1 MIKVSRGEASKNHL
15 HSSGSEFMTSTCSGF
30 WCGILVAVAAA
41 TPRGSLAQ
49 DSQPTS
55 RDRLP
60 PVVSGSSIRQASDD
74 AFPAVNVGSNLVVPA
89 SQQLPAY
96 GAPAYGPARFPAM
109 DDSGSSPYQL
119 ASHDLRSTPAY
130 AYYDE
135 QLPSWAGSC
144 GAVGCDPCCTPW
156 WAHRTGGFGEVLY
169 LWPGNSD
176 LIYAVEQTDTTAT
189 ASPTGPIGITNVD
202 EAVGYRVGFSIAK
215 DFCSSYFGSYA
226 RWDNDTTD
234 LLQAS
239 GQNVLNS
246 RLIHP
251 STTTVGSQS
260 LQSSTEQSISFQT
273 ADFGYRRMAKASD
286 TSALHWLGGLRYGN
300 LEQGLLGQQTVS
312 VATGL
317 TSVTT
322 DIDFDGFGILA
333 GLDGERRSKCCGGLL
348 YGKVIGSLLAGDWRA
363 DYRQTNQFGGGVI
376 ANHFEDFR
384 VTPTLDAELGF
395 GWTSKGGRVKLTA
408 GYLFSHWF
416 NTVSNRDYLR
426 NVRSGNLEDMADV
439 LTFSGLTSRFEWRF

>member
-1 MIKVSRGEASKNHL
+1 MK
-15 HSSGSEFMTSTCSGF
+15 SSHSGF
-30 WCGILVAVAAA
+30 WSGLLAAFA
-41 TPRGSLAQ
+41 ASASGVSLAQ
-49 DSQPTS
+49 DDRPTS

-60 PVVSGSSIRQASDD
+60 PVVSGSSLRQASDTL
-74 AFPAVNVGSNLVVPA
+74 FPAKTVTSHPVVPA
-89 SQQLPAY
+89 GHQAAAY
-96 GAPAYGPARFPAM
+96 AAPTYGPASYPMMAVDGNR
-109 DDSGSSPYQL
+109 PYQL
-119 ASHDLRSTPAY
+119 ASHDLGSTPVVAY
-130 AYYDE
+130 HDE
-135 QLPSWAGSC
+135 PLPAWGGSC
-144 GAVGCDPCCTPW
+144 GPLACDPCGPPW

-189 ASPTGPIGITNVD
+189 ASPTGPLGITNVD
-202 EAVGYRVGFSIAK
+202 EAAGYRVGFSIAK

-260 LQSSTEQSISFQT
+260 LQSSTTQSISFQT
-273 ADFGYRRMAKASD
+273 ADFGYRRMVRANEC
-286 TSALHWLGGLRYGN
+286 SAIHWLGGLRYGN

-348 YGKVIGSLLAGDWRA
+348 YGKVVGSLLAGDWRA

-395 GWTSKGGRVKLTA
+395 GWMSKGGRVKLTA

-416 NTVSNRDYLR
+416 NSVSNRDYLR